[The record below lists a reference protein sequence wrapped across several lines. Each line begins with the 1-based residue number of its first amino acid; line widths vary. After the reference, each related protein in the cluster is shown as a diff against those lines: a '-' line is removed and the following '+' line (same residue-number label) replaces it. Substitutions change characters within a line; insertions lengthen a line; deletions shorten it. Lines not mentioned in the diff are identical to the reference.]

1 MRGIFITLEGPD
13 GSGKS
18 TISRNIA
25 NYLSEENI
33 DFITTREPGGTKIG
47 EDIRD
52 IILDS
57 NNKKM
62 CPETEALLYAAS
74 RGQHVQEKILPS
86 LNKGKVILCERYLFS
101 SLAYQGVGRNLGIE
115 EVKKINDFA
124 IKNVYPDLVLFLD
137 VDPMEV
143 LKRKTKRNGGDRL
156 EREGNNF
163 HLKVYRGYKKLIKMY
178 PENLKIINASKSI
191 EETSKK
197 SIEYVKKILEE
208 GGILS

>member
-74 RGQHVQEKILPS
+74 RGQHVQEKILPA

-124 IKNVYPDLVLFLD
+124 IKNVYPDLILFLD

-197 SIEYVKKILEE
+197 SIEYVKNILEE

>member
-124 IKNVYPDLVLFLD
+124 IKNVYPDLVNCLD
-137 VDPMEV
+137 VDKIEV
-143 LKRKTKRNGGDRL
+143 
-156 EREGNNF
+156 
-163 HLKVYRGYKKLIKMY
+163 
-178 PENLKIINASKSI
+178 
-191 EETSKK
+191 
-197 SIEYVKKILEE
+197 
-208 GGILS
+208 